1 MKMVLAEKPSVA
13 SVLTCS
19 HCQQSIAAD
28 DDIYRCRQRRLKVP
42 KPVAGKKANQR
53 SLKTLLGK
61 RGTLGVKRVQSQGG
75 PLV

>member
-1 MKMVLAEKPSVA
+1 MTVVLAEKPSAA

-42 KPVAGKKANQR
+42 KPVAGKR
-53 SLKTLLGK
+53 PTSD
-61 RGTLGVKRVQSQGG
+61 R
-75 PLV
+75 